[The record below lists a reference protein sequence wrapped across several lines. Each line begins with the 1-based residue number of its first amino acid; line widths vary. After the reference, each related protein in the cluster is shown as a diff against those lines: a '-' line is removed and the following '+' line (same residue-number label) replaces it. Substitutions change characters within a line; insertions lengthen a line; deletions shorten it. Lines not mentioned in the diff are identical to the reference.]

1 MCVWTGVHLSVVW
14 RAGLP
19 LLLTMSEATLQ
30 QLLDRR
36 AAFLGFVE
44 RRVGD
49 PALAEDILQGA
60 FMRALE
66 RTPKLRA
73 EESAVAWFYTV
84 LRNAVVDFYRR
95 RATERRVLPPGE
107 FDEAAQHAAAPD
119 AETRTFLCGCIAFVL
134 PTLKPAYAEI
144 LREVDL
150 EERPLTE
157 FAAKHSLTAGNAA
170 VRAHR
175 ARAALKRELVRVCGA
190 CSIHACL
197 DCCCKSG
204 QTAT

>member
-1 MCVWTGVHLSVVW
+1 MLS
-14 RAGLP
+14 
-19 LLLTMSEATLQ
+19 LLLTMSDAMLQ

-36 AAFLGFVE
+36 AAFLSFVE

-49 PALAEDILQGA
+49 SALAEDILQAA
-60 FMRALE
+60 FVRALE
-66 RTPKLRA
+66 REPKLRA

-84 LRNAVVDFYRR
+84 LRNAVIDFYRR
-95 RATERRVLPPGE
+95 RATEQRVVEREGFE
-107 FDEAAQHAAAPD
+107 DAVQNIAAPD
-119 AETRTFLCGCIAFVL
+119 AGTRTFLCGCIALVL

-157 FAAKHSLTAGNAA
+157 FAARHKLTAGNAA

-197 DCCCKSG
+197 DCCCKKP
-204 QTAT
+204 A